1 MKKISERI
9 ADLKATIKALQ
20 ENDLDTA
27 AAYKRLHELEKEQA
41 SFTADGIYNG
51 PTGVMISYQ
60 WHMMNEG
67 GDEVVL
73 SNEYPTA
80 QEAFEAMRRC
90 MPDNRCFDDGDDLKD
105 WQALID
111 NGEGDG
117 VFLQQCAQLDDEHC
131 LLARLWPVLSTEGG
145 VHE

>member
-1 MKKISERI
+1 MKQITERI
-9 ADLKATIKALQ
+9 ADLKATIKALK
-20 ENDLDTA
+20 ENDLDTT
-27 AAYKRLHELEKEQA
+27 AAYQKLHLLEDEYEQ
-41 SFTADGIYNG
+41 FNRPGMYNG
-51 PTGVMISYQ
+51 PTAVQVCYQ

-90 MPDNRCFDDGDDLKD
+90 MPDCRKFDDGDDLKD

-111 NGEGDG
+111 NGDGDE
-117 VFLQQCAQLDDEHC
+117 VFIQHCAQIDEEHN
-131 LLARLWPVLSTEGG
+131 LLARLWPVLNQEDK
-145 VHE
+145 

>member
-1 MKKISERI
+1 MKQITERI
-9 ADLKATIKALQ
+9 EDLKATIKALQ

-73 SNEYPTA
+73 SNEYQTA

-90 MPDNRCFDDGDDLKD
+90 MPDCRKFDDGDDLKD

-111 NGEGDG
+111 NGDGDE
-117 VFLQQCAQLDDEHC
+117 VFIQHCAQIDAEHN
-131 LLARLWPVLSTEGG
+131 LLARLWPVINKEDK
-145 VHE
+145 

>member
-1 MKKISERI
+1 MKQITERI
-9 ADLKATIKALQ
+9 ADLKATIKALK
-20 ENDLDTA
+20 ENDLDTT
-27 AAYKRLHELEKEQA
+27 AAYQKLHLLEDEYEQ
-41 SFTADGIYNG
+41 FNRPGMYNG
-51 PTGVMISYQ
+51 PTAVQVCYQ

-90 MPDNRCFDDGDDLKD
+90 MPDCRKFDDGDDLKD

-111 NGEGDG
+111 NGDGDE
-117 VFLQQCAQLDDEHC
+117 VFIQHCAQIDAEHN
-131 LLARLWPVLSTEGG
+131 LLARLWPVINKE
-145 VHE
+145 EA